1 MTSIH
6 HGSIGYALSPAGKAY
21 KVRNNPPLSN
31 HPKSLFQGCG
41 VVGFV
46 WAVRVSCDQSGHL
59 LTHGQHQLV
68 TTQLWSRV
76 THGPCSTNET
86 CVSEACSLHLPCIG
100 IYLQLK
106 HAPPHHAIDPDHGK
120 QWPRLKLCIMVAR
133 PWLHFDFQRDYGG

>member
-46 WAVRVSCDQSGHL
+46 WAVRVSCGSIQPRSYPWA
-59 LTHGQHQLV
+59 TPV
-68 TTQLWSRV
+68 SYY
-76 THGPCSTNET
+76 ST
-86 CVSEACSLHLPCIG
+86 L
-100 IYLQLK
+100 
-106 HAPPHHAIDPDHGK
+106 
-120 QWPRLKLCIMVAR
+120 VAR
-133 PWLHFDFQRDYGG
+133 DPWSLLYS